1 MSLAL
6 LFPGQGTQHASMLAW
21 LDHQPEAAATLGLM
35 AEHIGSDWRSRAG
48 DAVAWASQNTVAQ
61 VLMTGLCIAAW
72 QCLAPRLP
80 APVVI
85 AGYSV
90 GELPAFCA
98 AGVFDAR
105 DALHLAA
112 QRAQAMDAS
121 SRGQRG
127 GLLAVSGA
135 AQTLVARISQRHGLA
150 LAIRIA
156 ADRCVIGGPD
166 AALAAAQAELV
177 SAGAQCTP
185 LAVRVA
191 SHTPQMNAA
200 AQRFARLIEPMSF
213 ARPNALLVCNHT
225 GAGVREGAALK
236 RALAAQ
242 IAATVQWE
250 RSIET
255 IAERGVRCVL
265 EVGPGASLA
274 KIWNASHPHIASR
287 SIDEFQSLQ
296 GVLRWVDSA
305 MR

>member
-6 LFPGQGTQHASMLAW
+6 LFPGQGTQHASMLPW
-21 LDHQPEAAATLGLM
+21 LDDQPEAAATLGLM
-35 AEHIGSDWRSRAG
+35 AEQIGSDWRSRTS
-48 DAVAWASQNTVAQ
+48 DAVWATQNTVAQ
-61 VLMTGLCIAAW
+61 VLMTGLSIGAW

-80 APVVI
+80 APAVI

-90 GELPAFCA
+90 GELPAFCV

-105 DALHLAA
+105 AALHLADE
-112 QRAQAMDAS
+112 RAQAMNAS
-121 SRGQRG
+121 SAGQRG
-127 GLLAVSGA
+127 GLLAVSGITPA
-135 AQTLVARISQRHGLA
+135 EVAHVSAGHGLA

-156 ADRCVIGGPD
+156 PDRCVLGGPD

-185 LAVRVA
+185 LPVRVA

-200 AQRFARLIEPMSF
+200 AQAFAQLIEPMPF
-213 ARPNALLVCNHT
+213 ARPNALLVSNHT

-236 RALAAQ
+236 HALAAQ

-250 RSIET
+250 RCIET

-265 EVGPGASLA
+265 EVGPGSSLA
-274 KIWNASHPHIASR
+274 KIWNASQPHIASR
-287 SIDEFQSLQ
+287 SIDEFQSLH
-296 GVLRWVDSA
+296 GVLRWVDRA

>member
-1 MSLAL
+1 
-6 LFPGQGTQHASMLAW
+6 MLPW
-21 LDHQPEAAATLGLM
+21 LDHEPGAAATLGLM
-35 AEHIGSDWRSRAG
+35 AEHIGGDWRSRAG
-48 DAVAWASQNTVAQ
+48 DAAWGTQNAVAQ
-61 VLMTGLCIAAW
+61 VLMTGLCVAAW

-80 APVVI
+80 TPAVI

-98 AGVFDAR
+98 AGVFGAR

-112 QRAQAMDAS
+112 QRAQAMDTS
-121 SRGQRG
+121 GQGQGG

-135 AQTLVARISQRHGLA
+135 AQTLVARVSQRHDLA

-156 ADRCVIGGPD
+156 ADRCVLGGAED
-166 AALAAAQAELV
+166 ALAAAQAELA

-200 AQRFARLIEPMSF
+200 AEAFGRLIEPMLF
-213 ARPNALLVCNHT
+213 TRPNALLVGNHT
-225 GAGVREGAALK
+225 GAGVREPAALK
-236 RALAAQ
+236 HALAAQ

-250 RSIET
+250 RCIET

-265 EVGPGASLA
+265 EVGPGSSLA
-274 KIWNASHPHIASR
+274 KIWNASRPHIASR
-287 SIDEFQSLQ
+287 SIDEFQSME
-296 GVLRWVDSA
+296 GVVRWVDSA